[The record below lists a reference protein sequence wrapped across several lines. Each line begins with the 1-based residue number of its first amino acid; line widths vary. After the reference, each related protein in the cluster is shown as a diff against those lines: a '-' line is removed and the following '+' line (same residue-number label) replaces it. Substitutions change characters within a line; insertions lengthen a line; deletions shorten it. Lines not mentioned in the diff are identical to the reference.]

1 MPCQGCFFSWVFKLA
16 VGLVFLSSIQS
27 ISSLHYIIFAMQ
39 YKALATLFFAATALA
54 APADSTSTSSSPEF
68 VDSNDLYDDYLE
80 DIYDDIYEAVPSSIL
95 TVLATA
101 IPATWY
107 NDLFDSASR
116 DSIVSEAMAGTYPAW
131 YNSLPSSV
139 KAWATNEAF
148 IGISATATQTETADG
163 STFKTGSTAAASQTS
178 FASETSV
185 ASQTPAKTTSAST
198 TPSSSSSQ
206 STSESS
212 SESSSDSSSSS
223 ASSSPS
229 PSQST
234 GGAPAP
240 TGGITMGVAGAA
252 GVLALALAL

>member
-1 MPCQGCFFSWVFKLA
+1 MPCQGCFFTWVFKLA
-16 VGLVFLSSIQS
+16 AGLVFLSSIQS
-27 ISSLHYIIFAMQ
+27 ISSIYYIIFAMQ

-68 VDSNDLYDDYLE
+68 VDSSDLYDDYYE

-107 NDLFDSASR
+107 NDLLDPASR

-139 KAWATNEAF
+139 KAWATANEAF
-148 IGISATATQTETADG
+148 IGTSATATQTETVDG
-163 STFKTGSTAAASQTS
+163 SIFKTGSTAAASQTS
-178 FASETSV
+178 FASETSA

-198 TPSSSSSQ
+198 TSSSSSSQ
-206 STSESS
+206 SSSESS
-212 SESSSDSSSSS
+212 SESSSD
-223 ASSSPS
+223 
-229 PSQST
+229 
-234 GGAPAP
+234 
-240 TGGITMGVAGAA
+240 
-252 GVLALALAL
+252 

>member
-1 MPCQGCFFSWVFKLA
+1 
-16 VGLVFLSSIQS
+16 
-27 ISSLHYIIFAMQ
+27 MQ
-39 YKALATLFFAATALA
+39 YKALATIFFAATALA
-54 APADSTSTSSSPEF
+54 APADSTSTSASLDF
-68 VDSNDLYDDYLE
+68 ADNNDLYDDYYE

-107 NDLFDSASR
+107 NDLLDPASR

-139 KAWATNEAF
+139 KAWATSNAEL
-148 IGISATATQTETADG
+148 IGASATATQTEATDG
-163 STFKTGSTAAASQTS
+163 STFKTGSTAAASHTS
-178 FASETSV
+178 FASETSA
-185 ASQTPAKTTSAST
+185 ASQTPDANTSTPTTSSAST
-198 TPSSSSSQ
+198 TSSSSSSQ
-206 STSESS
+206 SSSESS
-212 SESSSDSSSSS
+212 SESSS

-229 PSQST
+229 SSQST